1 MESQTEDGNGEE
13 GFPEGGQQN
22 KGVGG
27 AQLHNQVNW
36 VQLHNWLW
44 DGGSCPTRG
53 PGRVTP

>member
-36 VQLHNWLW
+36 YSCITGYGMGAAAQPGER
-44 DGGSCPTRG
+44 GG
-53 PGRVTP
+53 